1 MSLTVPPERADLVL
15 PSYIPNG
22 ERDVLV
28 FYGLDIETLIITI
41 MSPFEW
47 LNIGHSHTDC
57 GDGGD
62 DFTELKF
69 VEDGCFASG
78 IKADLY

>member
-1 MSLTVPPERADLVL
+1 VPPERADLVL

-28 FYGLDIETLIITI
+28 FYGLDIETLITTM
-41 MSPFEW
+41 MSSCEW
-47 LNIGHSHTDC
+47 LNIGHSRTDC

-62 DFTELKF
+62 DFAELEF
-69 VEDGCFASG
+69 IEYGGFASG